1 MRVKIFNLAKIQI
14 SIIIF
19 LTFIS
24 DFIRFLT
31 QDKFIHFS
39 IMCLLFIFILANI
52 IYKKFILNRIV
63 LYLLCLFITM
73 FICHLI
79 NLEVNLRA
87 SILFLSYSVVF
98 LLLADY
104 ITEKDINL
112 NVKISFWT
120 LVILYVFFIL
130 SAFRYGLSPD
140 SVNSYL
146 NHFSRNILAAMFLF
160 HQILYSSFYFK
171 KNAKLPIVTTIFTF
185 IISIFCYGRSGIFYS
200 FILLFFSIAYNAK
213 GKNTYKYILTFIFF
227 LSLIF
232 LFLLKEQILLLIQN
246 STNFKYGLDSPRF
259 SIIEEYF
266 KSFSFYNFIFGLDL
280 SELKTIQ
287 LYDNN
292 THNFLLQSH
301 SQFGIFFIIFIIF
314 IIFKYMFKKK
324 KYVYLVFTLILLSR
338 GLIDTIVL
346 FANFDFI
353 LYIILLISIKE
364 KKCRFR

>member
-171 KNAKLPIVTTIFTF
+171 KMLNCL
-185 IISIFCYGRSGIFYS
+185 
-200 FILLFFSIAYNAK
+200 
-213 GKNTYKYILTFIFF
+213 
-227 LSLIF
+227 
-232 LFLLKEQILLLIQN
+232 
-246 STNFKYGLDSPRF
+246 
-259 SIIEEYF
+259 
-266 KSFSFYNFIFGLDL
+266 
-280 SELKTIQ
+280 
-287 LYDNN
+287 
-292 THNFLLQSH
+292 
-301 SQFGIFFIIFIIF
+301 
-314 IIFKYMFKKK
+314 
-324 KYVYLVFTLILLSR
+324 
-338 GLIDTIVL
+338 
-346 FANFDFI
+346 
-353 LYIILLISIKE
+353 
-364 KKCRFR
+364 